1 MKNSVIRL
9 FTRYMGFSIAVA
21 FWIALAGGCEGKSP
35 TAPDGS
41 KPANSFRK
49 HEETLRFRSL
59 QGLVREPGQIHFFF
73 SLRDANDDA
82 VLIDP
87 AELARK
93 TRIFEDDREI
103 DYRETNFFI
112 RRWKDVP
119 LDIVLVLD
127 FTNSM
132 ATFRDAQGTGIDRML
147 AGSLA
152 IIRTLAPRHRLAL
165 LEFHD
170 KNLEPQILSYFTSDT
185 TVIIRRLMDF
195 AAEPVDHGS
204 TRIWDAVRQGID
216 LFANSA
222 DDAVRMLI
230 FLTDGFDTSSRTTP
244 KELMKLAEANR
255 VQLHVIAAG
264 QVANEDILRQLAET
278 TDGGYYLADQ
288 LELIQ
293 SQMQTIAR
301 NLRGQ
306 FRLTYLTLNR
316 RDEFVVRVEMQY
328 QNALNWFSTRIDLS
342 GLGNLD
348 DRQGRI
354 DYCDVVF
361 ADSAAIIILLFEHIP
376 RNVSELT
383 FRIES
388 AAIDSLMLLR
398 QANGGMLD
406 STWLFRRNSE
416 WITLFSITERSLPF
430 GGFGPFFRIRLAPIS
445 GTTLE
450 LPFAIDNSVYHG
462 QKVFLFPE
470 TLDVGLAL
478 FNPRPADSATDVPR
492 DVTLQWQY
500 NHTRGEP
507 VFFDVRLDT
516 LASPQRTVATGLRE
530 PEFPIPWSL
539 EPGQIYYWQVIA
551 VSEHKTV
558 YGPVWRL
565 QVGG

>member
-1 MKNSVIRL
+1 M
-9 FTRYMGFSIAVA
+9 A
-21 FWIALAGGCEGKSP
+21 AGCNVNSP
-35 TAPDGS
+35 TSPNG
-41 KPANSFRK
+41 PNGLQTFRK

-59 QGLVREPGQIHFFF
+59 QEMVREPGQINFFF

-87 AELARK
+87 AELVRK

-112 RRWKDVP
+112 RSWKDVP

-185 TVIIRRLMDF
+185 TLLIRRLMDF
-195 AAEPVDHGS
+195 AGGPVDHGS

-216 LFANSA
+216 LFANSTE
-222 DDAVRMLI
+222 DAVRMLI

-244 KELMKLAEANR
+244 KELMKLAEENR
-255 VQLHVIAAG
+255 VQLHAIAAG

-316 RDEFVVRVEMQY
+316 SDDFVVRVEMQY
-328 QNALNWFSTRIDLS
+328 QDALNWFSTRIDLS

-354 DYCDVVF
+354 DYRDPVF
-361 ADSAAIIILLFEHIP
+361 ADSAAIITLLFEHIP
-376 RNVSELT
+376 RNVRELS

-388 AAIDSLMLLR
+388 AAIDSLVLLR

-406 STWLFRRNSE
+406 STWLFQRNGE

-445 GTTLE
+445 GTTLAV
-450 LPFAIDNSVYHG
+450 PFAIDNRVYQG

-470 TLDVGLAL
+470 TLEIGLAL
-478 FNPRPADSATDVPR
+478 FNPRPADGAADVPR
-492 DVTLQWQY
+492 DVTLQWQF

-516 LASPQRTVATGLRE
+516 TATPQRTVATGLRDS
-530 PEFPIPWSL
+530 EFPIPWPL
-539 EPGQIYYWQVIA
+539 EPGKIYFWQVIA

-558 YGPVWRL
+558 FGPVWRL